1 MKQLQLKSVVIKKFK
16 PGYSLS
22 DHINRKNLIQTEP
35 TKKIRFGQ
43 PTLLIFL
50 LNKDGL
56 ISQPLWIVIL
66 KKSLLG
72 IWASE

>member
-22 DHINRKNLIQTEP
+22 DQSIEKISYRLNLQR
-35 TKKIRFGQ
+35 KIRFGQ

-56 ISQPLWIVIL
+56 ISQPLSIVIL

-72 IWASE
+72 IWVSE